1 MKNKID
7 INEWKEFKIGDL
19 FDIHPTKAY
28 KMNNSSLLAEDGIN
42 PVVVNSCYNNGIGG
56 YTNYDCTEAGNMIT
70 FSDTT
75 SADSIF
81 YQKDNFVGYPHVQGM
96 YPIGEYKD
104 KWSEYTY
111 LFFVTLFRE
120 KAINLNY
127 DYVNKFTRESAKE
140 IMIKLPVDNKDNPDW
155 NYMERYMKNI
165 EEQSRESIRE
175 LNNCSEETN
184 KIDIAEWGEFHLYDM
199 FDIDSG
205 SKMDKIAMKFDN
217 PTINFVGRSG
227 VNNGVTAVVDE
238 VKDYVPYKAGNLTL
252 ALGGAYLGSCF
263 VQEKDFY
270 TSQNVV
276 VLSPKEDISFYAK
289 EFICAVIFK
298 EGNTHYKAFIDE
310 LNRHIKTD
318 FIIKL
323 PVDSQGKPNYEY
335 MDKYMVEVLNK
346 TKNKLSCL
354 NNI

>member
-7 INEWKEFKIGDL
+7 INKWKEFKIGDL

-28 KMNNSSLLAEDGIN
+28 KMNNSSLLEKDGIN

-56 YTNYDCTEAGNMIT
+56 YTNYDCTEDGNMIT

-111 LFFVTLFRE
+111 LFFITLFRE

-165 EEQSRESIRE
+165 EEKTKESIRR
-175 LNNCSEETN
+175 LNRCSEEN
-184 KIDIAEWGEFHLYDM
+184 KKIKSTEWGDFVIEDLFEIKRSSARSQSNYEEGEVP
-199 FDIDSG
+199 FIASG
-205 SKMDKIAMKFDN
+205 N
-217 PTINFVGRSG
+217 Y
-227 VNNGVTAVVDE
+227 NNGVL
-238 VKDYVPYKAGNLTL
+238 K
-252 ALGGAYLGSCF
+252 YL
-263 VQEKDFY
+263 K
-270 TSQNVV
+270 
-276 VLSPKEDISFYAK
+276 PKEDEKLDRGNCITVSPVDGSTFYQKKDFLGRGGAGSSIILLYNSNLNENNGTFIATIIRKICSKYGYNDMGSK
-289 EFICAVIFK
+289 ETIRK
-298 EGNTHYKAFIDE
+298 ET
-310 LNRHIKTD
+310 
-318 FIIKL
+318 IKL
-323 PVDSQGKPNYEY
+323 PVDRNGEPDYEY
-335 MDKYMVEVLNK
+335 MDKYMTKLLNK
-346 TKNKLSCL
+346 AKNKLSCL
-354 NNI
+354 NDI

>member
-140 IMIKLPVDNKDNPDW
+140 IMLKLPVDNKDNPDW

-184 KIDIAEWGEFHLYDM
+184 KIDISKWAEFKIGNIFEIVSPKVYHTREVKENSNGIPYVVR
-199 FDIDSG
+199 
-205 SKMDKIAMKFDN
+205 SKF
-217 PTINFVGRSG
+217 
-227 VNNGVTAVVDE
+227 NNG
-238 VKDYVPYKAGNLTL
+238 
-252 ALGGAYLGSCF
+252 
-263 VQEKDFY
+263 
-270 TSQNVV
+270 
-276 VLSPKEDISFYAK
+276 I
-289 EFICAVIFK
+289 
-298 EGNTHYKAFIDE
+298 
-310 LNRHIKTD
+310 
-318 FIIKL
+318 
-323 PVDSQGKPNYEY
+323 
-335 MDKYMVEVLNK
+335 KYMVEKDERFIVNPKGVISFGAENASFFYQENEYISGRDMYYIDTRNLSRNTALFIIACLEKLTSKYSYNFGLFPKLLKEEKIKLPIKSNGEPDYEYMAKYMTELLNK
-346 TKNKLSCL
+346 AKNKLSCL
-354 NNI
+354 NAI